1 MSVRL
6 PEKST
11 EVINRSKRVTI
22 TYRNKTIHAFEGD
35 TVASALHA
43 AGIKVMGRSFK
54 YHRPRGIMDLGVH
67 ATEPTMEVD
76 RRPNTRIARTS
87 VRDGMRVEPEGK
99 IEKDIFGFADKLSWA
114 MPVGFYYKRMY
125 KSKWAWEKA
134 MKVMRI
140 APGNLGEIKPLGEKP
155 RFEQVNLTPELLVVG
170 AGLAGLEAAL
180 LGAKAGVRVV
190 LVEAEPW
197 LGGFET
203 FQGEENMRQV
213 EKLTDQFQ
221 GLDNLKILTSTTA
234 AASYPDGLVFC
245 VRSGLPDDPF
255 YEVSYLIRPKKVVVA
270 TGAMDR
276 PLIFNHNDRPGVML
290 PQTAHRFIHH
300 YGLKPGNR
308 VLVAG
313 GDEYIYKVAL
323 DLAENGVEVVAMV
336 DSRQHGFP
344 EEFQARLV
352 KAGIDFMPGHTIIQA
367 EGKKIVSGVHVT
379 KLDGSARTSFPI
391 DAIIASCGRTPLFK
405 LLAQTGTNMEFHPG
419 LGFHLPRKQAPGYQG
434 AGRVM
439 GLEDRD
445 AIRAQGRLA
454 AAKCLIELGLD
465 TGYETKQAEETLA
478 QAPVI
483 KPNPSQIPTVGSKNR
498 RFICFS
504 NDVTEKDIDTA
515 MAEGFDHTE
524 MIKRYT
530 TATMGP
536 EQGALSQANFLDYLA
551 KKMPDQLGAQTITTP
566 RPPLVGLSMGS
577 LAAGLHDQPRLTP
590 LHHIQIEQGGKPM
603 RAGPW
608 IRIEDFGDPEKE
620 SLAVRNAAGICD
632 VSTLGKF
639 RIFGPDAEKLL
650 NLINLRG
657 VDGLKDDKIL
667 YTAACN
673 EEGVCIDDG
682 IVIKL
687 DEHDYYFTTS
697 TGRGP
702 VTKEWYLRWCR
713 EKDWQV
719 WLVNLTD
726 AKAGM
731 NLAGPRSRDIL
742 SRLTEADISNEAMPY
757 MSWIKTEVAG
767 VKSIVLR
774 MGFLG
779 ELSYEIHCP
788 ASQGTYLWNKLL
800 EVGGDFGLKPVGLET
815 QFICRLEKG
824 HILPGLDTEGNTT
837 LFEAHF
843 GWLWDHSKE
852 DTVGGPMLKL
862 LEDQPFLNQVIG
874 FSLDSRVGLIDGHLV
889 VDGDNRL
896 GYMTSVRYSPTLNQT
911 VGLALVKPHENW
923 KEGGEVSVLLEGK
936 VLKARYIKPPFY
948 DPKGER
954 LRI

>member
-1 MSVRL
+1 
-6 PEKST
+6 
-11 EVINRSKRVTI
+11 
-22 TYRNKTIHAFEGD
+22 
-35 TVASALHA
+35 
-43 AGIKVMGRSFK
+43 
-54 YHRPRGIMDLGVH
+54 
-67 ATEPTMEVD
+67 
-76 RRPNTRIARTS
+76 
-87 VRDGMRVEPEGK
+87 
-99 IEKDIFGFADKLSWA
+99 
-114 MPVGFYYKRMY
+114 
-125 KSKWAWEKA
+125 

-203 FQGEENMRQV
+203 FQGEENMHHI

-245 VRSGLPDDPF
+245 VRSCRPDEPF

-323 DLAENGVEVVAMV
+323 DLAENGVEVVALV

-439 GLEDRD
+439 GLEDRG
-445 AIRAQGRLA
+445 AIRAQGRL
-454 AAKCLIELGLD
+454 E
-465 TGYETKQAEETLA
+465 
-478 QAPVI
+478 
-483 KPNPSQIPTVGSKNR
+483 
-498 RFICFS
+498 
-504 NDVTEKDIDTA
+504 DIDTA

-551 KKMPDQLGAQTITTP
+551 QKMPDQLSAQTITTP

-577 LAAGLHDQPRLTP
+577 LAAGLHDQPKLTP

-620 SLAVRNAAGICD
+620 SMAVRNAAGICD

-687 DEHDYYFTTS
+687 GEHDYYFTTS
-697 TGRGP
+697 TEGMVP
-702 VTKEWYLRWCR
+702 P
-713 EKDWQV
+713 
-719 WLVNLTD
+719 LV
-726 AKAGM
+726 
-731 NLAGPRSRDIL
+731 S
-742 SRLTEADISNEAMPY
+742 
-757 MSWIKTEVAG
+757 
-767 VKSIVLR
+767 
-774 MGFLG
+774 
-779 ELSYEIHCP
+779 
-788 ASQGTYLWNKLL
+788 
-800 EVGGDFGLKPVGLET
+800 
-815 QFICRLEKG
+815 
-824 HILPGLDTEGNTT
+824 
-837 LFEAHF
+837 
-843 GWLWDHSKE
+843 
-852 DTVGGPMLKL
+852 
-862 LEDQPFLNQVIG
+862 
-874 FSLDSRVGLIDGHLV
+874 
-889 VDGDNRL
+889 
-896 GYMTSVRYSPTLNQT
+896 
-911 VGLALVKPHENW
+911 
-923 KEGGEVSVLLEGK
+923 
-936 VLKARYIKPPFY
+936 
-948 DPKGER
+948 
-954 LRI
+954 